1 MLPEPDLFSGARHT
15 LPRHTSPRRDAESGR
30 ESLSGCGSPCGRVH
44 SRCGSLDLDH
54 ETNLSHDYSFNTVAT
69 LTLPSRKTFRLGPP
83 HARDLGLYNPFR
95 RRGRE
100 GGEGRRE
107 GEREEGGGRVSRRWY
122 LIVIVLL
129 YIGLLTSFSLNVS
142 LLMRRS
148 SSLLRDKEQLAGG
161 NSPTEADDLQ
171 GES

>member
-1 MLPEPDLFSGARHT
+1 M
-15 LPRHTSPRRDAESGR
+15 
-30 ESLSGCGSPCGRVH
+30 
-44 SRCGSLDLDH
+44 
-54 ETNLSHDYSFNTVAT
+54 AT